1 MLEARA
7 EHMEAEIALHAYDRR
22 RAAEL
27 QQAYERLQKS
37 ESLLR
42 ESADRFRF
50 LAESMPQ
57 KIFTA
62 RPNGEVDYFS
72 RQWMEFTGLPFEQ
85 IRDWGWIPF
94 MHPDDVAENLR
105 RWKHSIETGESFEFE
120 HSVTSRRRRMA
131 LAYFAR

>member
-7 EHMEAEIALHAYDRR
+7 EHMEAEIALRAYDRR
-22 RAAEL
+22 RTAEL

-62 RPNGEVDYFS
+62 RSNGEVDYFN

-85 IRDWGWIPF
+85 IRGWGWITL
-94 MHPDDVAENLR
+94 MHPDDWAEKIR
-105 RWKHSIETGESFEFE
+105 RWKQSFETGWAFG
-120 HSVTSRRRRMA
+120 
-131 LAYFAR
+131 L